1 MAAHGWI
8 TYLGVDRRPSES
20 PRSPDASQEGDDY
33 FEQLA
38 ARQREAD
45 SFRGVELA
53 SLFQRPSHGM
63 FASLEPK
70 LADVVVGSYRG
81 VLAHP
86 EPTGRPSPAT
96 RPSDNAVAPPA
107 ATRAHPT
114 QAHHA
119 RVANGEGTEPAFESG
134 AALARRCGYPEDLVA
149 SVPPGVVETFVG
161 LGNPFMLMP
170 VTQGERVLDLA
181 CGTGF
186 DLAVAESA
194 GALGWGIDFTFEMAA
209 RFASEARM
217 SGRTPRVAQ
226 AKAQSLPIA
235 SRCMDRV
242 IANGLFCLLLP
253 DISAFAEASR
263 VLRPGGRLCIAD
275 VGLDDHRPL
284 ADMDGPSRLAVLRC
298 LRFPVGEWRQ
308 VLANA
313 GFVDINVRAGIS
325 PLKQREWRLDGIVI
339 EALKPT

>member
-1 MAAHGWI
+1 
-8 TYLGVDRRPSES
+8 
-20 PRSPDASQEGDDY
+20 
-33 FEQLA
+33 
-38 ARQREAD
+38 
-45 SFRGVELA
+45 
-53 SLFQRPSHGM
+53 
-63 FASLEPK
+63 
-70 LADVVVGSYRG
+70 
-81 VLAHP
+81 
-86 EPTGRPSPAT
+86 
-96 RPSDNAVAPPA
+96 
-107 ATRAHPT
+107 
-114 QAHHA
+114 
-119 RVANGEGTEPAFESG
+119 
-134 AALARRCGYPEDLVA
+134 
-149 SVPPGVVETFVG
+149 
-161 LGNPFMLMP
+161 
-170 VTQGERVLDLA
+170 
-181 CGTGF
+181 
-186 DLAVAESA
+186 
-194 GALGWGIDFTFEMAA
+194 
-209 RFASEARM
+209 M